1 MKKMIF
7 FTLLTIT
14 LVCNYIYAEDTKTK
28 DTNKTMTNDEFMKRF
43 MALEQREKDAKAKTM
58 SIKKTGEVLDEINQL
73 LGVDKK
79 K

>member
-28 DTNKTMTNDEFMKRF
+28 DINKTMTDEEFMKEF
-43 MALEQREKDAKAKTM
+43 MRLDNNIE
-58 SIKKTGEVLDEINQL
+58 IKKGKNEELKILNNTLDKALDLVNT
-73 LGVDKK
+73 KK
-79 K
+79 

>member
-28 DTNKTMTNDEFMKRF
+28 DINKTMTDEEFMKEF
-43 MALEQREKDAKAKTM
+43 MRLDKNIE
-58 SIKKTGEVLDEINQL
+58 IKKGKNEELKILNNTLDKALDLVNT
-73 LGVDKK
+73 KK
-79 K
+79 

>member
-1 MKKMIF
+1 MNK
-7 FTLLTIT
+7 LLI
-14 LVCNYIYAEDTKTK
+14 LVLLSILSFLLNAEEIKQSK
-28 DTNKTMTNDEFMKRF
+28 DTNKTMSNDEFMKRF